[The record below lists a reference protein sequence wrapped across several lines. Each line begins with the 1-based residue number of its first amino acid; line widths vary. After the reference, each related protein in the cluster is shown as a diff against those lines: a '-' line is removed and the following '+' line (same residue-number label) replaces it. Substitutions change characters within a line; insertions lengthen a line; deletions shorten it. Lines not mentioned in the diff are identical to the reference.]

1 MGARALCHASNVS
14 IVFAFNMKIIMT
26 LTYAIIISSYLK
38 QKVEKFNQCEWK
50 VEYPKV
56 R

>member
-1 MGARALCHASNVS
+1 MGARALCQPSNVS
-14 IVFAFNMKIIMT
+14 IVFMKMIMT

-38 QKVEKFNQCEWK
+38 QKVEKFNQYEWK

-56 R
+56 